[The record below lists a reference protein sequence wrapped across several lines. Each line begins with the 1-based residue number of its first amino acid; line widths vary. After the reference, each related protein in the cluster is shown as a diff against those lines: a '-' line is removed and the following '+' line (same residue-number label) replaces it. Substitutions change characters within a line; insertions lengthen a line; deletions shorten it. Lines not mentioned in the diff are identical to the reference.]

1 MLCYVPQTSWDPNG
15 VTCGLHRAYRAP
27 SGQESLDSTR
37 SQVQLLPIGELRHS
51 HSVLQHE
58 QGRTNK
64 AAVAL
69 FRLRS
74 LQLRLPQSQLAPP
87 THGLLSSCL
96 GYVPGRSLWFQ
107 LRSLWFQLRTLG
119 VQLRSLGDPIHSRF
133 LLSLSKQLA
142 LSEKPRPFRSCGR
155 SNDIVFGDMLRS
167 NAIIDGLVERCDGV

>member
-27 SGQESLDSTR
+27 SGQESLDSNR
-37 SQVQLLPIGELRHS
+37 SQVQLLPIGDLRPS

-107 LRSLWFQLRTLG
+107 LLTL
-119 VQLRSLGDPIHSRF
+119 VFQLRSLGDPIRSRF
-133 LLSLSKQLA
+133 LLSLLKQLA